1 MGRMGLM
8 GRIGGR
14 MYVGEMGGRWWGWDG
29 WVGGGTKKAARVG
42 AALEGDGGPGQKKL
56 LMPKVQL
63 VPLTS

>member
-1 MGRMGLM
+1 
-8 GRIGGR
+8 